1 MRTIIHDLTEN
12 EISRIKFNEGD
23 KVISALNCSK
33 NCIGCFSC
41 WIKHPKICVLK
52 DGYSDIVEYLKKSDE
67 LILISNCRYGC
78 YSNQVKRVLERCIGY
93 VLPHFTIRNNEIHH
107 QSRYQKKIKLSTYFY
122 GDITEDDK
130 KCVYNLVKANSIN
143 LNSSEYS
150 INYVDNLKELEKCI
164 H

>member
-1 MRTIIHDLTEN
+1 MRMIIHDLN
-12 EISRIKFNEGD
+12 EREIKKIKFNNDD
-23 KVISALNCSK
+23 KVISSLNCSK

-41 WIKHPKICVLK
+41 WIKHPKKCAIKDDYSNMVEILK
-52 DGYSDIVEYLKKSDE
+52 ESDE

-78 YSNQVKRVLERCIGY
+78 YSSDVKRVLERCIGY

-107 QSRYQKKIKLSTYFY
+107 LSRYKNKLKLCTYFY
-122 GDITEDDK
+122 GNITEEDK

-143 LNSSEYS
+143 LNAKEYQVKFV
-150 INYVDNLKELEKCI
+150 NNLKEIKECI

>member
-1 MRTIIHDLTEN
+1 MRTIIHDLNEN
-12 EISRIKFNEGD
+12 EISKIEFNEDD
-23 KVISALNCSK
+23 KIISALNCRK

-41 WIKHPKICVLK
+41 WIKHPKKCALK
-52 DGYSDIVEYLKKSDE
+52 DDYSNIVEYLKKSDE

-78 YSNQVKRVLERCIGY
+78 YSNDVKRVLERCIGY

-107 QSRYQKKIKLSTYFY
+107 QSRYQKKLKLSTYFY
-122 GDITEDDK
+122 GNITEEDK

-143 LNSSEYS
+143 LNAVEYS
-150 INYVDNLKELEKCI
+150 INYVDNLKEIEKCI